1 MLARVYPEIDLT
13 RTILDQPGVLA
24 AFVLFCALFGVGTW
38 LVADSL
44 GWRRLPAVLAAGG
57 LALAVAV
64 TLVRS
69 GGHWPDFTVNPVA
82 LCLRDGVSLTG
93 GLAVLNVA
101 MLMPFAFFATL
112 ATRRPIVVMITSAVL
127 SAGIEITQ
135 AYTGLGI
142 CQTQDFLNN
151 TIGAILAAGL
161 AWLVMS
167 LLGRHTPTQQYARP
181 LERV

>member
-1 MLARVYPEIDLT
+1 M
-13 RTILDQPGVLA
+13 DQPGVLA
-24 AFVLFCALFGVGTW
+24 AFVLFGALFGVGTW
-38 LVADSL
+38 LLADTL

-57 LALAVAV
+57 LSLAVAV

-69 GGHWPDFTVNPVA
+69 GGHWPDFGVNPVA
-82 LCLRDGVSLTG
+82 MCLRDGFSLTG

-112 ATRRPIVVMITSAVL
+112 ATRRPIVVMLTSAAV
-127 SAGIEITQ
+127 SAGIELTQ
-135 AYTGLGI
+135 AWTGLGI

-151 TIGAILAAGL
+151 TVGAIAAAAT
-161 AWLVMS
+161 AWLIMT
-167 LLGRHTPTQQYARP
+167 LLGRHTPTPQYVRQ